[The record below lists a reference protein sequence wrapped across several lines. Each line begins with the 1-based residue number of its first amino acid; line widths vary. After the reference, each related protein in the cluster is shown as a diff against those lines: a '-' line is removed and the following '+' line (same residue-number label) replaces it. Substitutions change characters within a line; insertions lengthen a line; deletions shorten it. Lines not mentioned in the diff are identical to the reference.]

1 MELDDQTADELRLSN
16 NDAPIIDSIGKS
28 EMNSKTPRHHQP
40 IPCILRDSIVI
51 SPSRF
56 WPTQPD
62 RSLPYHL
69 PRTIQE
75 RQHGRNI
82 KTKLGR
88 FGFRKRHDSLRSDG
102 KKSHYNLRS
111 KLAHPS
117 SYFRVS
123 EEMGIDI
130 ELEVE
135 MEEAKLRKP
144 KALPAALIIPWIDK
158 PDETFWVIP
167 GIQMYRF
174 CSMSN
179 LDIFP
184 FLGVGSLS
192 RCRNWLSAS
201 SKTFF

>member
-1 MELDDQTADELRLSN
+1 MFSAAICRVELNDQKAGELRLSN
-16 NDAPIIDSIGKS
+16 NDTRIDGIGKS
-28 EMNSKTPRHHQP
+28 EMNSKSPRHHQP
-40 IPCILRDSIVI
+40 ISCILRDSIVI

-88 FGFRKRHDSLRSDG
+88 FGFSKHHDFLRSDG
-102 KKSHYNLRS
+102 KKFHYNLRS

-123 EEMGIDI
+123 EEMGIDM

-144 KALPAALIIPWIDK
+144 KALPVALIIP
-158 PDETFWVIP
+158 
-167 GIQMYRF
+167 
-174 CSMSN
+174 
-179 LDIFP
+179 
-184 FLGVGSLS
+184 
-192 RCRNWLSAS
+192 
-201 SKTFF
+201 

>member
-1 MELDDQTADELRLSN
+1 MFSAAICRVGLDDQTADELRLSN
-16 NDAPIIDSIGKS
+16 NDTLTDAIGKS
-28 EMNSKTPRHHQP
+28 EMNSKLPRHHQP
-40 IPCILRDSIVI
+40 ISCTFRDSIAI

-75 RQHGRNI
+75 RQHGSRNI
-82 KTKLGR
+82 KTKPD
-88 FGFRKRHDSLRSDG
+88 FGKHYGTPRSDG

-123 EEMGIDI
+123 EEMGIDM

-135 MEEAKLRKP
+135 IEEAKLRKP
-144 KALPAALIIPWIDK
+144 KALPAALIIP
-158 PDETFWVIP
+158 
-167 GIQMYRF
+167 
-174 CSMSN
+174 
-179 LDIFP
+179 
-184 FLGVGSLS
+184 
-192 RCRNWLSAS
+192 
-201 SKTFF
+201 